1 MVIYKILLKLI
12 PRHQILAF
20 LGRGALAQVEL
31 FRIDGWN
38 NLLYD
43 KHKLV
48 NDDSILILGGYKG
61 RSAISWRKKYDS
73 PIIIVEPIPIFFEDL
88 KRNTRE
94 MNDVSLINL
103 AIGKSDTEIEISMDS
118 DSTGSFSSGGPI
130 VRVQQKDIST
140 FLVGLTRFP
149 SIIEMNIEGAEYDVL
164 ERLIE
169 TNLHMKINT
178 LLIQFH
184 KIGPDYL
191 ARYVGIQDQLEKTHK
206 LVFQY
211 EFVWERW
218 DLL

>member
-43 KHKLV
+43 NNKVV

-94 MNDVSLINL
+94 MKDVSLINF
-103 AIGKSDTEIEISMDS
+103 AIGKSDAEIEISMDS

-140 FLVGLTRFP
+140 FLVGLTKFP

-169 TNLHMKINT
+169 ANLHMKIST

-191 ARYVGIQDQLEKTHK
+191 ARYVRIQDQLEKTHK

>member
-1 MVIYKILLKLI
+1 
-12 PRHQILAF
+12 
-20 LGRGALAQVEL
+20 
-31 FRIDGWN
+31 
-38 NLLYD
+38 
-43 KHKLV
+43 
-48 NDDSILILGGYKG
+48 
-61 RSAISWRKKYDS
+61 
-73 PIIIVEPIPIFFEDL
+73 
-88 KRNTRE
+88 
-94 MNDVSLINL
+94 
-103 AIGKSDTEIEISMDS
+103 MDS

-140 FLVGLTRFP
+140 FLVGLTKFP

-169 TNLHMKINT
+169 ANLHMKIGT

-191 ARYVGIQDQLEKTHK
+191 ARYVRIQDQLEKTHK